1 MGMLEVKHLNI
12 AFGTKKTPTK
22 VVCDVSLTVER
33 GEIVGLVG
41 ESGSGKT
48 LTALAVMG
56 LLPKSAHLISGTG
69 KLDGVDLLTLTPH
82 QMQKIQGSRIGIVF
96 QDPFT
101 SLNPTMNLGEQVS
114 EVLRL
119 HRNMSRS
126 EARAET
132 LELFKSVHIPD
143 PEIRMRQYPHQVS
156 GGQRQRVLIAMAFAC
171 RPELLIADEPTTALD
186 VTVQAQVLAL
196 LQEMQQKL
204 NTGVLLITHDL
215 GVVASVCNRVLVMVN
230 GRVVESGGV
239 EEIMTAPKHP
249 YTQAL
254 LAAVN
259 NPVHLSPTNETVNN
273 NGREMDNC
281 CVYADRCPICVNDPC
296 RMMEPE
302 LRELG
307 EGHEVRCHL
316 AT

>member
-1 MGMLEVKHLNI
+1 MGMLEVEHLNI
-12 AFGTKKTPTK
+12 AFGTKNFLVK
-22 VVCDVSLTVER
+22 VVHNVSLTVER

-48 LTALAVMG
+48 LTALAIMG
-56 LLPKSAHLISGTG
+56 LLPKAAQLVSGSV
-69 KLDGVDLLTLTPH
+69 KLDSVDLLTLSPR
-82 QMQKIQGSRIGIVF
+82 QIQNIQGSRIGIVF

-101 SLNPTMNLGEQVS
+101 SLNPTMTLGEQVA

-119 HRNMSRS
+119 HRKMGRS

-132 LELFKSVHIPD
+132 LELFQSVHIPD

-171 RPELLIADEPTTALD
+171 RPDLLIADEPTTALD
-186 VTVQAQVLAL
+186 VTVQAQVLSL
-196 LQEMQQKL
+196 LQEMQQRL

-215 GVVASVCNRVLVMVN
+215 GVVASVCNRVLVMVS

-239 EEIMTAPKHP
+239 VEILNDPKHP

-254 LAAVN
+254 LAAIN
-259 NPVHLSPTNETVNN
+259 SPAHLTSPKEPESSNRTGVVK
-273 NGREMDNC
+273 G
-281 CVYADRCPICVNDPC
+281 CVYADRCPLCVDDPC
-296 RMMEPE
+296 RSIEPD
-302 LRELG
+302 LRVLDDG
-307 EGHEVRCHL
+307 REVRCHL
-316 AT
+316 AS